1 ILNSIIRP
9 MQSTVIALRQVNA
22 GETTIDLPP
31 VRQDEF
37 GDMAVALRQF
47 RDQAERL
54 RRLAYR
60 DSLTGLGNRA
70 CLEDELQRGIES
82 CRKTGRA
89 LAVFYLD
96 VDHFRSV
103 NYSLGY
109 SAGDRYL
116 CEVAARLGR
125 FIPQDAL

>member
-22 GETTIDLPP
+22 GETSVDLPP

-54 RRLAYR
+54 RRLAYT
-60 DSLTGLGNRA
+60 DTLTGIGNRTR
-70 CLEDELQRGIES
+70 LEEELREGIEIARQNS
-82 CRKTGRA
+82 TRLAMLYMDLDNFRA
-89 LAVFYLD
+89 
-96 VDHFRSV
+96 V
-103 NYSLGY
+103 NDS
-109 SAGDRYL
+109 
-116 CEVAARLGR
+116 
-125 FIPQDAL
+125 